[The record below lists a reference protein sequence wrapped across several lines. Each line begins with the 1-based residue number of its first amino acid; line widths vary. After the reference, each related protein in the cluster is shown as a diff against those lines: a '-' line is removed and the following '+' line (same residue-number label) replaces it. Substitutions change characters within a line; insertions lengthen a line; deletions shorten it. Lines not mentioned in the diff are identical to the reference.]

1 MIYFYYVIIFLCTI
15 IIESGAYYIP
25 IDIFITK
32 GVCIMSLL
40 SKIFGK
46 EKKDQSDISEL
57 QKIKDKFG
65 DDNID
70 EIINYWAILYNTK
83 IQADKMGSL
92 YSQFRNGIIQNIR
105 EGLGMDFLCK
115 LNYIEN
121 NINEKKLAKELDI
134 VNGFNEGKYQM
145 NINNHVSIDISSDQ

>member
-1 MIYFYYVIIFLCTI
+1 
-15 IIESGAYYIP
+15 
-25 IDIFITK
+25 
-32 GVCIMSLL
+32 MSLL
-40 SKIFGK
+40 NKIFGK
-46 EKKDQSDISEL
+46 GKNEQSSISEL

-83 IQADKMGSL
+83 IQADKMGSF

-145 NINNHVSIDISSDQ
+145 KINNHVTIDISSDQ